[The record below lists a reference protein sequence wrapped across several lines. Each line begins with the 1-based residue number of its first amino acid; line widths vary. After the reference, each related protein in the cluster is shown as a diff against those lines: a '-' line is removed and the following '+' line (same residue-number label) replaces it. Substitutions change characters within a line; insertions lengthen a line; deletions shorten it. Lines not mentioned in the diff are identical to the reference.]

1 MRTSIV
7 IDNQLMS
14 AVLRATGLRTK
25 RAAVELGLKTLL
37 QIKRQERIRRY
48 RGKLK
53 WEGGFDSLRASRT

>member
-37 QIKRQERIRRY
+37 QIKRQERVQRY

-53 WEGGFDSLRASRT
+53 WEGGFDSLRESRT